1 MTTLTQT
8 AAKTAAYTKKL
19 GTLKGLDLINGPSS
33 TPVPAAVPTYY
44 LTQLAKGSGPNGTFL
59 TTDFFGSAAGIPY
72 NDYLPTVTSTISTQ
86 FTSGNLG
93 ALNTIYSQ
101 MVDLITDVY
110 GLPGAIYLPAPYTA
124 GNPYAS
130 YDAALAVLITGAD
143 AAVGTAIS
151 AMGANTTATLNT
163 AWTAMT
169 THSANEDT
177 FQALASI
184 DYATLTAGAQLPI
197 TAFIPSLA
205 GYGQETQTGMA
216 AEFLEAIANTANQ
229 YGQALVGALREG
241 RNTAG
246 INAVNLKI
254 DNAVPSLPNAVPPQA
269 TLSDSTYTP
278 AQARAQVQT

>member
-1 MTTLTQT
+1 MTTLSQTQ
-8 AAKTAAYTKKL
+8 ANTAAYTKKL
-19 GTLKGLDLINGPSS
+19 STLKGLDLINGPSS

-72 NDYLPTVTSTISTQ
+72 NDDLSTVTSTINAQLTAG
-86 FTSGNLG
+86 TLTT
-93 ALNTIYSQ
+93 LNTIYSY
-101 MVDLITDVY
+101 MKTLVSTNTYGVPPTIT
-110 GLPGAIYLPAPYTA
+110 LPAPYNT
-124 GNPYAS
+124 PTYAT
-130 YDAALAVLITGAD
+130 YDAALARLITEAN
-143 AAVGTAIS
+143 AAIGTAI
-151 AMGANTTATLNT
+151 ATMGATTAATLNT

-184 DYATLTAGAQLPI
+184 DYTTLTAGAQLPI
-197 TAFIPSLA
+197 TAFIPALA
-205 GYGQETQTGMA
+205 GYGQETQQGMA

-229 YGQALVGALREG
+229 YGQAMVGALREG

-269 TLSDSTYTP
+269 NLGDSTYTP
-278 AQARAQVQT
+278 AQARALIG

>member
-1 MTTLTQT
+1 MTTLAQTQ
-8 AAKTAAYTKKL
+8 AETAAYTKKL

-33 TPVPAAVPTYY
+33 TPVPDAVPTYY

-72 NDYLPTVTSTISTQ
+72 NDYLTTVTSTISTQ
-86 FTSGNLG
+86 LTAGNLG

-101 MVDLITDVY
+101 MVQVVTSGYGVPPTITIPSGPAAGVY
-110 GLPGAIYLPAPYTA
+110 LTY
-124 GNPYAS
+124 N
-130 YDAALAVLITGAD
+130 AALAALITAAD

-151 AMGANTTATLNT
+151 TMGANTTATLNT

-216 AEFLEAIANTANQ
+216 AQFLESIANTANQ
-229 YGQALVGALREG
+229 YGQAMVGALREG

>member
-1 MTTLTQT
+1 MTTLSQT
-8 AAKTAAYTKKL
+8 AAETAAYTKKL

-72 NDYLPTVTSTISTQ
+72 NDYLTTVTSTISTQ
-86 FTSGNLG
+86 FTAGNLG

-101 MVDLITDVY
+101 MVEVVTSGYGVPPTITIPSGPAAGVY
-110 GLPGAIYLPAPYTA
+110 LTY
-124 GNPYAS
+124 N
-130 YDAALAVLITGAD
+130 AALAALITAAD

-151 AMGANTTATLNT
+151 AMGAATTATLNT

-197 TAFIPSLA
+197 TAFIPALA

-241 RNTAG
+241 RNIAG

-269 TLSDSTYTP
+269 TLSSSEYTP

>member
-1 MTTLTQT
+1 MTTLAQTQ
-8 AAKTAAYTKKL
+8 AETAAYTKKL

-72 NDYLPTVTSTISTQ
+72 NDYLTTVTSTISTQ
-86 FTSGNLG
+86 LTSGNLG

-101 MVDLITDVY
+101 MVQVVTSGYGVPPTITIPSGPAAGVYLTYNGALAALIT
-110 GLPGAIYLPAPYTA
+110 A
-124 GNPYAS
+124 
-130 YDAALAVLITGAD
+130 AD

-151 AMGANTTATLNT
+151 TMGANTTATLNT

-216 AEFLEAIANTANQ
+216 AQFLESIANTANQ
-229 YGQALVGALREG
+229 YGQAMVGALREG

>member
-1 MTTLTQT
+1 MTTLSQT
-8 AAKTAAYTKKL
+8 AAETAAYTKKL

-72 NDYLPTVTSTISTQ
+72 NDYLTTVTSTISTQ

-101 MVDLITDVY
+101 MVEVVTSGYGIPPTITIPSGPAAGVY
-110 GLPGAIYLPAPYTA
+110 LTY
-124 GNPYAS
+124 N
-130 YDAALAVLITGAD
+130 AALAALITAAD
-143 AAVGTAIS
+143 AAVGTAI
-151 AMGANTTATLNT
+151 ATMGATTTATLNT

-177 FQALASI
+177 FQSLASI
-184 DYATLTAGAQLPI
+184 DYATLTSGAQLPI

-229 YGQALVGALREG
+229 YGQAMVGALREG

>member
-8 AAKTAAYTKKL
+8 AAEAAAYTKKL
-19 GTLKGLDLINGPSS
+19 GTLKGLDLINGASS

-59 TTDFFGSAAGIPY
+59 ITDFFGSAAGIPY
-72 NDYLPTVTSTISTQ
+72 NDYLTTVTSTLSAQIAA
-86 FTSGNLG
+86 GNVA
-93 ALNTIYSQ
+93 ALATIYSQ
-101 MVDLITDVY
+101 MVSVVTSAYGIPPTVTIPSGPAAGVYATYDLALAALIT
-110 GLPGAIYLPAPYTA
+110 
-124 GNPYAS
+124 
-130 YDAALAVLITGAD
+130 AAN

-169 THSANEDT
+169 RHSANEST
-177 FQALASI
+177 FQSLASI

-197 TAFIPSLA
+197 TAFIPALA

-216 AEFLEAIANTANQ
+216 AQFLESIANTANQ
-229 YGQALVGALREG
+229 YGQAMVGALREG

-254 DNAVPSLPNAVPPQA
+254 DNAVPSLPNSVPPQA
-269 TLSDSTYTP
+269 TLSSSTYDPTE
-278 AQARAQVQT
+278 ARAQVQT

>member
-1 MTTLTQT
+1 MTTLSQT
-8 AAKTAAYTKKL
+8 AAETAAYTKKL

-72 NDYLPTVTSTISTQ
+72 NDYLTTVTSTISTQ

-101 MVDLITDVY
+101 MVEVVTSGYGIPPTITIPSGPAAGVY
-110 GLPGAIYLPAPYTA
+110 LTY
-124 GNPYAS
+124 N
-130 YDAALAVLITGAD
+130 AALAALITAAD

-151 AMGANTTATLNT
+151 AMGATTTATLNT

-169 THSANEDT
+169 THNANEET

-197 TAFIPSLA
+197 TAFIPALA

-216 AEFLEAIANTANQ
+216 AQFLESIANTANQ
-229 YGQALVGALREG
+229 YGQAMVGALREG

-246 INAVNLKI
+246 INAVNLKL

>member
-1 MTTLTQT
+1 MTTLAQTQ
-8 AAKTAAYTKKL
+8 AETAAYTKKL

-33 TPVPAAVPTYY
+33 TPVPDAVPTYY

-72 NDYLPTVTSTISTQ
+72 NDYLTTVTSTISTQ
-86 FTSGNLG
+86 LTAGNLG

-101 MVDLITDVY
+101 MVQVVTSGYGVPPTITIPSGPAAGVY
-110 GLPGAIYLPAPYTA
+110 LTY
-124 GNPYAS
+124 N
-130 YDAALAVLITGAD
+130 AALAALITAAD

-151 AMGANTTATLNT
+151 TMGANTTATLNT

-197 TAFIPSLA
+197 TAFIPAL
-205 GYGQETQTGMA
+205 GDYGQETQTGMA

-229 YGQALVGALREG
+229 YGQALIGALREG

-246 INAVNLKI
+246 VNAVNLKI

-269 TLSDSTYTP
+269 TLSSSEYTP

>member
-8 AAKTAAYTKKL
+8 AAETAAYTKKL

-72 NDYLPTVTSTISTQ
+72 NGYLTTVASTISTQ

-101 MVDLITDVY
+101 MVQVVTSGYGVPPTITIPS
-110 GLPGAIYLPAPYTA
+110 GPAAGA
-124 GNPYAS
+124 YAT
-130 YDAALAVLITGAD
+130 YDAALAALITAAD

-151 AMGANTTATLNT
+151 SMGATTTATLNT

-216 AEFLEAIANTANQ
+216 AQFLESIANTANQ
-229 YGQALVGALREG
+229 SGQAMVGALREG

>member
-1 MTTLTQT
+1 MTTLSQT
-8 AAKTAAYTKKL
+8 AAETAAYTKKL

-59 TTDFFGSAAGIPY
+59 TRDFFGSAAGIPY
-72 NDYLPTVTSTISTQ
+72 NDYLTTVTSTISTQ

-101 MVDLITDVY
+101 MVEVVTSGYGIPPTITIPSGPAAGVY
-110 GLPGAIYLPAPYTA
+110 LTY
-124 GNPYAS
+124 N
-130 YDAALAVLITGAD
+130 AALAALITAAD

-151 AMGANTTATLNT
+151 AMGATTTATLNT

-169 THSANEDT
+169 THSANEET

-197 TAFIPSLA
+197 TAFIPALA

-216 AEFLEAIANTANQ
+216 AQFLESIANTANQ
-229 YGQALVGALREG
+229 YGQAMVGALREG
-241 RNTAG
+241 RDTAG
-246 INAVNLKI
+246 INAVNLKL